1 MAIPPWVAL
10 FFLWARKVSYHKP
23 AKRSPLARDR
33 KVEMADFTATP
44 FVFPGVADQRV
55 LVLGLGGG
63 CDVIT
68 AFAVSRLLDFE
79 KARAVI
85 YANTK
90 TSGVGRADAVTE
102 HIRRVPGP
110 QREPSRRKEG
120 HGTTRIDQTVPRGP
134 EGCPWIFLLDHD
146 RAEADLVGEVC
157 SLGFDL
163 VFGVDTGGDSIV
175 ARRSKMAGRD
185 QRMLRVLRRTGLPLL
200 HVVVAPGSDGE
211 SDAADLDR
219 AFTAALAQGRYRGSF
234 ALDPVLPILRSLG
247 EGLNPRRT
255 PQIILAAVEE
265 GLETRGNGRVV
276 VPRGR
281 RPVVP
286 RDWLTRGFV
295 FTPEPLPPETVACG
309 PER

>member
-1 MAIPPWVAL
+1 VDD
-10 FFLWARKVSYHKP
+10 FL
-23 AKRSPLARDR
+23 
-33 KVEMADFTATP
+33 ATP
-44 FVFPGVADQRV
+44 FVFPDVAGQRV

-68 AFAVSRLLDFE
+68 AFAVSRLLDSE
-79 KARAVI
+79 QARAVI

-90 TSGVGRADAVTE
+90 TSGVGPSGAVTP

-110 QREPSRRKEG
+110 QREVSRRKEG

-134 EGCPWIFLLDHD
+134 EGCPWIFLLEDE
-146 RAEADLVGEVC
+146 RAETELVGEVR

-163 VFGVDTGGDSIV
+163 ILGVDTGGDSIV
-175 ARRSKMAGRD
+175 GRPAKMAGRD

-211 SDAADLDR
+211 CDTADLDR
-219 AFTAALAQGRYRGSF
+219 AFTVAGGRYRGCF
-234 ALDPVLPILRSLG
+234 VLDPVLPILRWLS

-255 PQIILAAVEE
+255 PRIILAAAEE
-265 GLETRGNGRVV
+265 RLETRGTDRV

-286 RDWLTRGFV
+286 REWLTRGFV
-295 FTPEPLPPETVACG
+295 FAP
-309 PER
+309 